1 MAFTARDATSSQV
14 LFTPIDEEIYMT
26 KLLATLIAGATLA
39 VATPLLAADN
49 SSPSNSQARPSQ
61 NQPTQQE
68 QVPVQKDNATSN
80 PQARPNQDSAQ
91 NPEYA
96 AALKKC
102 DSMSG
107 SSKTSCVDTA
117 KKKYGQM

>member
-1 MAFTARDATSSQV
+1 
-14 LFTPIDEEIYMT
+14 MT
-26 KLLATLIAGATLA
+26 KLLATLIASATLA
-39 VATPLLAADN
+39 IATPLLAADN
-49 SSPSNSQARPSQ
+49 GQTNSQAKPTQ

-68 QVPVQKDNATSN
+68 QVPMQRDNATSN

-107 SSKTSCVDTA
+107 SSKTSCVDSA